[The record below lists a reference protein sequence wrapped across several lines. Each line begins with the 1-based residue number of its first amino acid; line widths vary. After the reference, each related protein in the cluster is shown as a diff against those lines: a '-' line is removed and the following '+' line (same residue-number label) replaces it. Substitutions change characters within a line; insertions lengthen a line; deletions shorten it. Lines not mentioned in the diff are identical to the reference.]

1 MNFKVEGGPAGA
13 SLESPGVPYTP
24 DGKWQNIVFDL
35 TGAKDGEYAKAFIMV
50 DRTDNIPEDY
60 IVYIDDI
67 KLSNTN
73 VIEGSTSDIENAKM
87 GDVYIVGNSLYI
99 NPDVATNVSVK
110 IYAPTGQ
117 MLSDVFEG
125 KVQSGMQSLSLDMAK
140 GLYIVFVKINGQVK
154 TFKVIR

>member
-1 MNFKVEGGPAGA
+1 
-13 SLESPGVPYTP
+13 
-24 DGKWQNIVFDL
+24 
-35 TGAKDGEYAKAFIMV
+35 MV